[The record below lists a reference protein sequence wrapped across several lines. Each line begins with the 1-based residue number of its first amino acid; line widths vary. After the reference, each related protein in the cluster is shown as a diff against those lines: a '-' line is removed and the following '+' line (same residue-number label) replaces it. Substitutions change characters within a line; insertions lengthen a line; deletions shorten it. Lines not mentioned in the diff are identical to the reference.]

1 MDPKFGLVAVGGT
14 FDRFHRGHKAI
25 VKKAFEIGRN
35 VIIGLTSDEMADKEV
50 EPYKLRKKVLVEFLE
65 RNGLSKRCD
74 IVKLSDVYGPT
85 LKDDRID
92 AIVVSE
98 ETEPQA
104 IEINRIRGEEGLSP
118 LEIVVVPFELA
129 EDRRPISSTRIKK
142 GEIDRE
148 GRLILWKG

>member
-35 VIIGLTSDEMADKEV
+35 VIIGLTSDEMAGKEV
-50 EPYKLRKKVLVEFLE
+50 EPYELRKKVLVEFLE

-85 LKDDRID
+85 LKDERID

-98 ETEPQA
+98 ETEPKA
-104 IEINRIRGEEGLSP
+104 VEINRIRGKESLSP